1 MWELD
6 QAEKELMPH
15 FTCHTLGLCARHWTF
30 HPGSIGQTLCLCC
43 ILTTFSVALA
53 HAKSNS
59 SENVQSISPP
69 SCLSLTFFPN
79 MSLISSEAPFSM
91 PSSLNLGWILSLKWM
106 SSVCRQPSQLFPRNP
121 KFGFAPSP
129 CFSKNAD
136 WLGPVQVSSVR
147 LLQQTIDHRDFEK
160 IWALYGK

>member
-15 FTCHTLGLCARHWTF
+15 FTHATPLVFAQDIGL

-69 SCLSLTFFPN
+69 SCLSPTFFPN
-79 MSLISSEAPFSM
+79 MSLIYSEAPFSM

-106 SSVCRQPSQLFPRNP
+106 SSVCRQPSLLFRETQNLGLHPVPVFR
-121 KFGFAPSP
+121 KTRT
-129 CFSKNAD
+129 D
-136 WLGPVQVSSVR
+136 WVQSRSV
-147 LLQQTIDHRDFEK
+147 QSAFYNK
-160 IWALYGK
+160 P